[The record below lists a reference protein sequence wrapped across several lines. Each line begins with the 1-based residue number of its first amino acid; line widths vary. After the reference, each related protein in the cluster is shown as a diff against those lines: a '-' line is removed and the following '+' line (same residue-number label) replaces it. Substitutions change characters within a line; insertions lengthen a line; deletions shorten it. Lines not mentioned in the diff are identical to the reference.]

1 VNNYDN
7 NNMFKA
13 LLCTKCLKEGES
25 SMTNIKPFFHLKNY
39 KAGIYDAIL
48 KKGVDETPRSPE
60 YKEGY
65 DFGMYL
71 YNEQQKQDDANDE
84 TPRQSP

>member
-1 VNNYDN
+1 LKKQWGGVHSYE

-13 LLCTKCLKEGES
+13 LLCAKCLKEGES

-39 KAGIYDAIL
+39 KDGIYDAIL

-60 YKEGY
+60 YREGY

-71 YNEQQKQDDANDE
+71 YNEQQKQDDAND
-84 TPRQSP
+84 